1 MKQLFSVRQILPK
14 PQVKQKPV
22 QKSKPTTALK
32 ARKEKIPLA
41 LRQQVWIQR
50 MGKVFEGKCPVT
62 WCSNTINVFD
72 FESGHNIPESKGG
85 ETTVTNL
92 VPICSRCNK
101 GMGNRYT
108 IEEWCTKFS
117 DGIRTET
124 PQTQSTTRI
133 SLFSRY
139 FSCF

>member
-1 MKQLFSVRQILPK
+1 MKQMFSVRQILPK
-14 PQVKQKPV
+14 PIAKQKPAPKAKAV
-22 QKSKPTTALK
+22 TKS
-32 ARKEKIPLA
+32 RKDKIPLA

-50 MGKVFEGKCPVT
+50 MGRVFEGKCPVT
-62 WCSNTINVFD
+62 WCCNTINVFD

-85 ETTVTNL
+85 ETSVTNL

-108 IEEWCTKFS
+108 IEDWCTKFS
-117 DGIRTET
+117 DSTSTESSKD
-124 PQTQSTTRI
+124 PQTTPRVRF
-133 SLFSRY
+133 FSRY

>member
-1 MKQLFSVRQILPK
+1 MKQMFSVRQILPK
-14 PQVKQKPV
+14 PQAKQGKKPNPTL
-22 QKSKPTTALK
+22 KPK
-32 ARKEKIPLA
+32 GRKDKIPLA

-85 ETTVTNL
+85 ETSVTNL

-108 IEEWCTKFS
+108 IEEWCTKFASS
-117 DGIRTET
+117 DKIDPQISEST
-124 PQTQSTTRI
+124 PNRSF
-133 SLFSRY
+133 LSRY

>member
-1 MKQLFSVRQILPK
+1 MFSVRQILPK
-14 PQVKQKPV
+14 PQSKQLSP
-22 QKSKPTTALK
+22 QKSKPTTESK
-32 ARKEKIPLA
+32 SRKEKIPLA

-92 VPICSRCNK
+92 VPICSRCSK

-108 IEEWCTKFS
+108 IEEWCIKFS
-117 DGIRTET
+117 EGIRTET
-124 PQTQSTTRI
+124 PQTQSTPRM

>member
-1 MKQLFSVRQILPK
+1 MKQMFSVRQILPK
-14 PQVKQKPV
+14 PQSKQKPT
-22 QKSKPTTALK
+22 QKSKQMSTVK
-32 ARKEKIPLA
+32 ARKDKIPLA

-50 MGKVFEGKCPVT
+50 MGKVFEGKCPVI

-108 IEEWCTKFS
+108 IEEWCTKFAPS
-117 DGIRTET
+117 DQII
-124 PQTQSTTRI
+124 TQESEPTI
-133 SLFSRY
+133 NKSFISRY